1 MKILCGTDIVLVK
14 RVASNIA
21 EREDKSLPAFVTKCY
36 TPKEIEYCMTPS
48 NSDKRAERFAARFA
62 VKEAVSK
69 ALGTGIMTMGI
80 GFTDIETVNDGLGAP
95 SVVLYGEALN
105 RFESLKGSS
114 ITISMSHDGEYAIAY
129 CTILTEGED
138 KKV

>member
-1 MKILCGTDIVLVK
+1 MNILCGTDLVFIK
-14 RVASNIA
+14 RLEKNIA
-21 EREDKSLPAFVTKCY
+21 EREDGKLPSFVTKCY

-48 NSDKRAERFAARFA
+48 NLAKRSERFAARFA
-62 VKEAVSK
+62 VKEAVAK

-95 SVVLYGEALN
+95 KVVLYGEALK
-105 RFESLKGSS
+105 RYESLGGVS
-114 ITISMSHDGEYAIAY
+114 IAISMSHDGEYASAY

-138 KKV
+138 KK